1 MCYKQH
7 INYVNTM
14 RVAIAQ
20 NTDVKKSTIADLL
33 YSAFQ
38 DETRHP
44 PSRPNPGFKAQGRE

>member
-44 PSRPNPGFKAQGRE
+44 PSRPSPGFKAQGRE